1 VTKGDHDLYSNPF
14 PSRQTQPR
22 ILTYS
27 MSPESLISSVLFG
40 LSVAMLAWG
49 GEPYYTQFLDRTEAA
64 FREKLKRLRVY
75 PRHLRASIVV
85 WCIFVTGH
93 FLLMAL
99 VFDIPIIGLLLSM
112 LLLGFPWYL
121 VKRWAER
128 RRELIEDQL
137 ADSMV
142 SLSSAIKAGLSLA
155 QSLEILA
162 KQSPKPI
169 SQEFGQIIA
178 EYQMGKTMERCLD
191 EARVR
196 LRSENFAL
204 FAAAMQASR
213 DSGGKLNE
221 TVERIAVSVR
231 EMQRLER
238 KVMAD
243 TSQARTSALYMALVP
258 IVILALYYFVVDPV
272 NTEKLFTTVLG
283 QLFLCASIVLN
294 VTAYIWARHI
304 LNPDI

>member
-1 VTKGDHDLYSNPF
+1 
-14 PSRQTQPR
+14 
-22 ILTYS
+22 
-27 MSPESLISSVLFG
+27 MSLETLISSLLFG
-40 LSVAMLAWG
+40 TAVALLVWA
-49 GEPYYTQFLDRTEAA
+49 GEPFYGRFLDRTEAA
-64 FREKLKRLRVY
+64 FREKLKRLRIY
-75 PRHLRASIVV
+75 PRHLRATIIV
-85 WCIFVTGH
+85 WCGLSLAH

-99 VFDIPIIGLLLSM
+99 VFDIPIIGLVLTL
-112 LLLGFPWYL
+112 LLLGVPWYY

-128 RRELIEDQL
+128 RHELIEDQL

-169 SQEFGQIIA
+169 SQEFGQIVA
-178 EYQMGKTMERCLD
+178 EYQMGKTLEKCLD

-213 DSGGKLNE
+213 ESGGKLNE
-221 TVERIAVSVR
+221 TVERIAISVR

-238 KVMAD
+238 KVMAE
-243 TSQARTSALYMALVP
+243 TAQARSSALYMALVP

-294 VTAYIWARHI
+294 VTAYLWARHI

>member
-1 VTKGDHDLYSNPF
+1 MT
-14 PSRQTQPR
+14 
-22 ILTYS
+22 
-27 MSPESLISSVLFG
+27 PEVLISSALFG
-40 LSVAMLAWG
+40 LSVGLLVWA
-49 GEPYYTQFLDRTEAA
+49 GEPWFTAFLNRTEAG
-64 FREKLKRLRVY
+64 FRDKLKRLRMY
-75 PRHLRASIVV
+75 PRHLRATIII
-85 WCIFVTGH
+85 WCGLVLGH

-99 VFDIPIIGLLLSM
+99 VFDIPIIGLLLSA
-112 LLLGFPWYL
+112 LLLGLPWYI
-121 VKRWAER
+121 VKQWALQR
-128 RRELIEDQL
+128 RILIEDQL

-155 QSLEILA
+155 QALEILA
-162 KQSPKPI
+162 RQSPKPI
-169 SQEFGQIIA
+169 SQEFGQIVA
-178 EYQMGKTMERCLD
+178 EYQMGKTLERCLD
-191 EARVR
+191 EARAR

-213 DSGGKLNE
+213 ESGGKLNE

-258 IVILALYYFVVDPV
+258 IFILALYYFVVDPV

-283 QLFLCASIVLN
+283 QLFLCVSIILN
-294 VTAYIWARHI
+294 VTAYLWARRI